1 MSNKKVTSPES
12 QDSDNAPPQ
21 KPKRSIKVSPKS
33 ISAAKRDAIW
43 LKAIAEQRDAQ
54 ALTDLF
60 KIYGPKLKGW
70 LMARGVGS
78 GTAEDL
84 VQDIMITCWTRAHL
98 FDPAKA
104 SFATWVYRMTRNR
117 WIDFKRKHGRMDI
130 RDPELMKV
138 IADDLVPSAEANFMF
153 NEKSEDLYK
162 KMQNLSDAQSSALRM
177 AFMEFKTHQQISDE
191 IGIPLGTVKTRI
203 RSAIAALRK
212 QMDVELTP

>member
-1 MSNKKVTSPES
+1 
-12 QDSDNAPPQ
+12 
-21 KPKRSIKVSPKS
+21 
-33 ISAAKRDAIW
+33 
-43 LKAIAEQRDAQ
+43 
-54 ALTDLF
+54 
-60 KIYGPKLKGW
+60 
-70 LMARGVGS
+70 MARGVGS

-117 WIDFKRKHGRMDI
+117 WIDHKRKHGRMDI
-130 RDPELMKV
+130 RDPELMKI

-212 QMDVELTP
+212 QMDVEIAP